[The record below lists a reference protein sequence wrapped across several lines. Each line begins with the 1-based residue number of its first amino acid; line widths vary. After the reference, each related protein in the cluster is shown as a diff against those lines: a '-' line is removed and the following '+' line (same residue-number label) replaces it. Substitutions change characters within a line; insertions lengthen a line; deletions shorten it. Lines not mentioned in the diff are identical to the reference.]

1 MAMSEFLPNTES
13 VESKASLRKHLR
25 KSLRKVRNSIP
36 PEQRAHSAL
45 QISQQLNSLPCVA
58 AARSIAGYLVNDGE
72 LDLSAFMQDAF
83 TRAKDMRKEVTSSID
98 YSSTSIS
105 ASASTAASAPTSAPS
120 SAPKS
125 VLTTMPTTFSL
136 PVLHPVCK
144 GHLLFLEYGPHTTLV
159 KNKYNIDEP
168 ELACPNV
175 IPTSTID
182 VILMPLVGFDSKGNR
197 LGMGGGYYDRTL
209 AFTQFTQQKPI
220 LIGIAHDEQEVET
233 LPFEPWDIPLDIIV
247 TPKRIL
253 TFSDIKP

>member
-1 MAMSEFLPNTES
+1 MAMSEFLPNTER

-58 AARSIAGYLVNDGE
+58 AAKTIAGYLVNDGE

-83 TRAKDMRKEVTSSID
+83 TRAKDMHKEVTSSFD
-98 YSSTSIS
+98 YSSTSL
-105 ASASTAASAPTSAPS
+105 SASTAASALTSG
-120 SAPKS
+120 PKS
-125 VLTTMPTTFSL
+125 ALTTMPTTFSL

-168 ELACPNV
+168 ELACHNV
-175 IPTSTID
+175 VPTSTID

-209 AFTQFTQQKPI
+209 AFTQVTQLTQQKPI

-233 LPFEPWDIPLDIIV
+233 LPFEPWDIPVDIIV

-253 TFSDIKP
+253 TFSDIKPKS

>member
-1 MAMSEFLPNTES
+1 MAMSKFLPNNART
-13 VESKASLRKHLR
+13 ESKASLRKHLR
-25 KSLRKVRNSIP
+25 KSLRNVRNSIP
-36 PEQRAHSAL
+36 PEQRAYSAL
-45 QISQQLNSLPCVA
+45 QISQQLNSLSCVTKA
-58 AARSIAGYLVNDGE
+58 KSIAGYLVNDGE
-72 LDLSAFMQDAF
+72 LDLSNFMQDAF
-83 TRAKDMRKEVTSSID
+83 TRTKDMRKEVTSGID
-98 YSSTSIS
+98 YSSTSTSATIS
-105 ASASTAASAPTSAPS
+105 ASTSASALTSDITS
-120 SAPKS
+120 
-125 VLTTMPTTFSL
+125 MPTTFSL

>member
-1 MAMSEFLPNTES
+1 MSEFLPNTES

-105 ASASTAASAPTSAPS
+105 ASASTAASAPTSALT

-168 ELACPNV
+168 ELACHNV
-175 IPTSTID
+175 VPTSTID

-209 AFTQFTQQKPI
+209 AFTQLTQQKPI

-233 LPFEPWDIPLDIIV
+233 LPFEPWDIPVDIIV

>member
-1 MAMSEFLPNTES
+1 MSEFLPNTER
-13 VESKASLRKHLR
+13 VKSKASLRKHLR

-58 AARSIAGYLVNDGE
+58 AAKTIAGYLVNDGE

-83 TRAKDMRKEVTSSID
+83 TRAKDMHKEVTSSFD
-98 YSSTSIS
+98 YSSTSL
-105 ASASTAASAPTSAPS
+105 SASTAASALTSG
-120 SAPKS
+120 PKS
-125 VLTTMPTTFSL
+125 ALTTMPTTFSL

-168 ELACPNV
+168 ELACHNV
-175 IPTSTID
+175 VPTSTID

-209 AFTQFTQQKPI
+209 VFTQITRFTQKKPI

-233 LPFEPWDIPLDIIV
+233 LPFEPWDIPVDIIV

-253 TFSDIKP
+253 SFSDIRPWS